1 MPASSAFVASDKV
14 ARSGY
19 YPLSLSVRRRSTI
32 RLPRWTADDLP
43 IVPKTVEL
51 EQRLS
56 RLEGSYGD
64 MHEQLDTLTRR
75 VIALQAQLDYL
86 IARLNL

>member
-1 MPASSAFVASDKV
+1 
-14 ARSGY
+14 
-19 YPLSLSVRRRSTI
+19 
-32 RLPRWTADDLP
+32 
-43 IVPKTVEL
+43 VPKTVEL

-64 MHEQLDTLTRR
+64 MQEQLDTLTRR